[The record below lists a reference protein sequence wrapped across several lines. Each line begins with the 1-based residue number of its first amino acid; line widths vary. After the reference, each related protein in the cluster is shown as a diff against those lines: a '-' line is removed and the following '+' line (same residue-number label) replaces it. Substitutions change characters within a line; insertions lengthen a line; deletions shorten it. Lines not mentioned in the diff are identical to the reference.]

1 MNGPLVQVDGL
12 VKHFIQRGGLFGRRG
27 PAVRAVDGVDL
38 SIERQETL
46 GVVGESGCG
55 KTTLGRCLLRLIE
68 PTGGRILFEGE
79 DLLSLGP
86 KEMRQRRRDMQMV
99 FQDPF
104 SSLNP
109 RLNVFNL
116 VAEPLRAQ
124 THLRGEALEEGVLG
138 PLNRVGL
145 KEEHLYRYPHEFSGG
160 QCQRIAVARALALNP
175 KFVIWDEPTSALDVS
190 VQAQILNL
198 LQEVQREFGL
208 TYLFISHDLSV
219 VEHISDRIAV
229 MYVGKIVELS
239 TAEEI
244 FGQAYH
250 PYTVAL
256 LSSTPIADPDSR
268 RARIVLEGGVP
279 SPVNPPSGCRFHPR
293 CPKVNSICSQVEPEL
308 VDIGGGHL
316 VACHRI
322 DKEG

>member
-1 MNGPLVQVDGL
+1 MNGPLVQVEGL
-12 VKHFIQRGGLFGRRG
+12 VKHFIQRGGLFARRG

-79 DLLSLGP
+79 DLLALGG
-86 KEMRQRRRDMQMV
+86 KALHRRRRDMQMV
-99 FQDPF
+99 FQDPA
-104 SSLNP
+104 SSLDP

-124 THLRGEALEEGVLG
+124 THLRGEALEERVLE

-160 QCQRIAVARALALNP
+160 QCQRIAVARALTLNP
-175 KFVIWDEPTSALDVS
+175 KFIIWDEPTSALDVS

-198 LQEVQREFGL
+198 LQQVQREFGL

-244 FGQAYH
+244 FGRAYH
-250 PYTVAL
+250 PYTLAL
-256 LSSTPIADPDSR
+256 VSSTPIADPDGR

-316 VACHRI
+316 VACHRV
-322 DKEG
+322 DK

>member
-1 MNGPLVQVDGL
+1 MNGTLVQADGL
-12 VKHFIQRGGLFGRRG
+12 VKHFIQRGRLFGRSA
-27 PAVRAVDGVDL
+27 PVVRAVDGVDL
-38 SIERQETL
+38 SIQRQETL

-68 PTGGRILFEGE
+68 PTAGRVLFEGE
-79 DLLSLGP
+79 DLIALGG
-86 KEMRQRRRDMQMV
+86 KELHRRRRDMQMV
-99 FQDPF
+99 FQDPV
-104 SSLNP
+104 SSLDP
-109 RLNVFNL
+109 RFNVFNL

-124 THLRGEALEEGVLG
+124 TDLRGEALVDRVRE
-138 PLNRVGL
+138 PLERVGL

-175 KFVIWDEPTSALDVS
+175 KFIVWDEPTSALDVS

-229 MYVGKIVELS
+229 MYVGQIVELS

-244 FGQAYH
+244 FARACH

-279 SPVNPPSGCRFHPR
+279 SPANPPSGCRFHPR
-293 CPKVNSICSQVEPEL
+293 CPKANSICSQLEPEL

-316 VACHRI
+316 VACHRV
-322 DKEG
+322 DK

>member
-12 VKHFIQRGGLFGRRG
+12 VKHFIQRGGLFGRRA

-124 THLRGEALEEGVLG
+124 TDLRGEALEERVLE

-175 KFVIWDEPTSALDVS
+175 TFIIWDEPTSALDVS

-244 FGQAYH
+244 FGRAYH

-256 LSSTPIADPDSR
+256 LSSTPIADPDAR

-293 CPKVNSICSQVEPEL
+293 CPKANSTCSQLEPEL

-316 VACHRI
+316 VACHRV
-322 DKEG
+322 DK

>member
-1 MNGPLVQVDGL
+1 MNGTLVQVDGL

-79 DLLSLGP
+79 DLLALGG
-86 KEMRQRRRDMQMV
+86 KQLHRRRRDMQMV

-124 THLRGEALEEGVLG
+124 THLRGEALEERVLE

-145 KEEHLYRYPHEFSGG
+145 KEEDLYRYPHEFSGG

-175 KFVIWDEPTSALDVS
+175 RFIIWDEPTSALDVS

-219 VEHISDRIAV
+219 VEHISHRIAI

-244 FGQAYH
+244 FGRAYH

-268 RARIVLEGGVP
+268 RARVVLEGGVP

-293 CPKVNSICSQVEPEL
+293 CPKANSTCSQLEPEL

-316 VACHRI
+316 VACHRV
-322 DKEG
+322 DK